1 LRPPVLAA
9 LAAAAAILCAGCGT
23 VGTVAAGGDVG
34 TGKTLFTQK
43 CGACH
48 TLADAGTKGTV
59 GPNLDDAL
67 GEPSKQGIKESTLRD
82 IVRGQI
88 AYASPPMPQNLVT
101 GDDADAVASY
111 VAQVAG
117 KPIQGKGV
125 QATPAPG
132 ATSTSATTTTAMT
145 TTSTTATTST
155 GATTTSEATGTAPP
169 GKDVFTANCSTC
181 HTLADA
187 GATGTVGPDLD
198 QLKPAKDV
206 VVHQV
211 ENGGA
216 IMPAFKGT
224 LTDQQIEDV
233 ASYVSSVAGK

>member
-1 LRPPVLAA
+1 MRPPVLAA
-9 LAAAAAILCAGCGT
+9 IAVAAALLCAGCGT

-34 TGKTLFTQK
+34 TGKTLFTEK

-67 GEPSKQGIKESTLRD
+67 GAPAKQGIADSTLRD

-88 AYASPPMPQNLVT
+88 AYASPPMPQDLVT
-101 GDDADAVASY
+101 GDDADAVATY

-117 KPIQGKGV
+117 QPVQGKGV
-125 QATPAPG
+125 QAAPAPG
-132 ATSTSATTTTAMT
+132 ATSGTTTTSATTS
-145 TTSTTATTST
+145 TSTAATST
-155 GATTTSEATGTAPP
+155 AATTTSAATGTAPP
-169 GKDVFTANCSTC
+169 GKAVFTANCSTC
-181 HTLADA
+181 HTLKDA

-198 QLKPAKDV
+198 QLKPSQDV
-206 VVHQV
+206 VAHQV

-224 LTDQQIEDV
+224 LTAQQIEDV